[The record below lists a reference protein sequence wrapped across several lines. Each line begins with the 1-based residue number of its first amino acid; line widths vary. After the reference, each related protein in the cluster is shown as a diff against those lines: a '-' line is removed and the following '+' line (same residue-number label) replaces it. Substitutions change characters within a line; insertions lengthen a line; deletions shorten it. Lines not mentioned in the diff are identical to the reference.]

1 MALNQQSENSV
12 MADPASNKVVP
23 DGTGKHLEIISKP
36 SLTCYRR
43 G

>member
-23 DGTGKHLEIISKP
+23 DGTGEELEPFSKT
-36 SLTCYRR
+36 SLTCHRR

>member
-23 DGTGKHLEIISKP
+23 DGTGRDLEFSSKT
-36 SLTCYRR
+36 LY
-43 G
+43 